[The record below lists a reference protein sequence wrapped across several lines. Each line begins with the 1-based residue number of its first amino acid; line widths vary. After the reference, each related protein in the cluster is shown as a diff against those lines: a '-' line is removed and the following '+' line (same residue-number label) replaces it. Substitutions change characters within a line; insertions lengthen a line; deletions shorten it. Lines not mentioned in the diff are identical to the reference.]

1 MCGIC
6 GVYEYASS
14 LRVDAQRLARMNR
27 TLLHRGPDEDGFF
40 VRDRVGLAMRRL
52 RIIDLAGGS
61 QPIAN
66 EDNTVS
72 IVFNGEVYNYRELR
86 RELIARGHRFRT
98 QSDTEVVVHA
108 YEEYG
113 VRCVEHLDGMFA
125 FAIYDERIPGSDRVF
140 LARDPFG
147 KKPLYYADLGETLI
161 FGSEIKPI
169 LEDPRVSREVDF
181 EALHHYLSLLV
192 VPAPWSI
199 FKSIRKLAA
208 GHWMLVDERGP
219 QIERYWSCDEPLT
232 SSPVPEDE
240 AIDEIRRLLF
250 RAVEKRLVADVP
262 LGAFLSGGLD
272 SSLVV
277 AIMSRLSDQPVK
289 TLSVGFEGPK
299 SHNELPFARCLAE
312 HCRTD
317 HTELTLKPDVVSM
330 VHDLVHYADEPFG
343 ISSALPTLLIAR
355 AARERLTVVLTGDGG
370 DEIFGGYSHYL
381 WERWAS
387 AFRRLPRVA
396 DSVLLTAAGTLG
408 RRIDGRAGALRSRIT
423 RFVSNARRPDVARR
437 LGWGSAFS
445 HNEKLA
451 LYADDLT
458 DIATS
463 STTAVLERYV
473 ERARELEPAAIQ
485 NRLDVEV
492 WLPDEMLAKVDR
504 MTMGA
509 SIEARC
515 PLLDRDLARFLF
527 ALPFRQKV
535 PGSRDRHLKHLL
547 RRVAADL
554 LPAELLARPKQGF
567 NVPLDAWFRG
577 EAGNLL
583 TDVLSPDRVRRRGWF
598 RPEAVEELVTAH
610 RSGTAKFSNRL
621 YALFN
626 LELWAQEYL
635 S

>member
-14 LRVDAQRLARMNR
+14 MRVDRQQLARMNA

-52 RIIDLAGGS
+52 RIIDLAGGT

-66 EDNTVS
+66 EDETIS
-72 IVFNGEVYNYRELR
+72 IVFNGEIYNYRELR
-86 RELIARGHRFRT
+86 KDLIRLGHRFRT
-98 QSDTEVVVHA
+98 QSDTEVIVHA
-108 YEEYG
+108 YEQFG
-113 VRCVEHLDGMFA
+113 VQCVEHLDGMFA
-125 FAIYDERIPGSDRVF
+125 FAIYDERIPGTDRFF

-169 LEDPRVSREVDF
+169 LEDPRVSKEIDF

-199 FKSIRKLAA
+199 FKSIRKLPA

-219 QIERYWSCDEPLT
+219 EIRPYWNCEPHSAEVLVSEREAVDE
-232 SSPVPEDE
+232 V
-240 AIDEIRRLLF
+240 RRLLF

-277 AIMSRLSDQPVK
+277 AIMSRLSGRPVK

-299 SHNELPFARCLAE
+299 THNELPFARRLAE
-312 HCRTD
+312 HCGTD

-330 VHDLVHYADEPFG
+330 VHDLVRYADEPFG

-370 DEIFGGYSHYL
+370 DEMFGGYSHYL

-408 RRIDGRAGALRSRIT
+408 RRIDGRRG
-423 RFVSNARRPDVARR
+423 
-437 LGWGSAFS
+437 GSAQS
-445 HNEKLA
+445 HH
-451 LYADDLT
+451 
-458 DIATS
+458 
-463 STTAVLERYV
+463 AVRFECP
-473 ERARELEPAAIQ
+473 PA
-485 NRLDVEV
+485 
-492 WLPDEMLAKVDR
+492 
-504 MTMGA
+504 
-509 SIEARC
+509 
-515 PLLDRDLARFLF
+515 
-527 ALPFRQKV
+527 
-535 PGSRDRHLKHLL
+535 
-547 RRVAADL
+547 
-554 LPAELLARPKQGF
+554 
-567 NVPLDAWFRG
+567 
-577 EAGNLL
+577 
-583 TDVLSPDRVRRRGWF
+583 
-598 RPEAVEELVTAH
+598 
-610 RSGTAKFSNRL
+610 
-621 YALFN
+621 
-626 LELWAQEYL
+626 
-635 S
+635 